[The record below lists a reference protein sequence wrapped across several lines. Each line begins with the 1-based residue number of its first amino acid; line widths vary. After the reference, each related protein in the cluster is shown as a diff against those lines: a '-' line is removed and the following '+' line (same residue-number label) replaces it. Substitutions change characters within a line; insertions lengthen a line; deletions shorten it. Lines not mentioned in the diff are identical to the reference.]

1 MRTREVARDL
11 EKRTRESIR
20 ARLASGNPA
29 KKEVAGDLGLSGR
42 SLDRELARR
51 GTSFR
56 AVVDSVR
63 RELAER
69 RLVERATTLAQVA
82 RELGYTDAANFTRA
96 FRRWTGQSPLGY
108 RRRLGAK

>member
-1 MRTREVARDL
+1 MRRLEAPRDL

-20 ARLASGNPA
+20 ARLASGNPV
-29 KKEVAGDLGLSGR
+29 KKDVAGDLGLSSR

-56 AVVDSVR
+56 AEVDSVR

-69 RLVERATTLAQVA
+69 RLAARDTTLCRIA
-82 RELGYTDAANFTRA
+82 RELGYSDPANFTRA
-96 FRRWTGQSPLGY
+96 FRRWTGEGPLVY
-108 RRRLGAK
+108 RRRHGAK

>member
-1 MRTREVARDL
+1 MRTREVPRDL
-11 EKRTRESIR
+11 EKRTRKSIR
-20 ARLASGNPA
+20 ARLASGNPL
-29 KKEVAGDLGLSGR
+29 KKEVAGDLGLSAR
-42 SLDRELARR
+42 SLDRELGRL

-56 AVVDSVR
+56 AEVDSVR

-69 RLVERATTLAQVA
+69 RLAEHATTLSQVA
-82 RELGYTDAANFTRA
+82 SDLGYSDPANFTRA